1 MGNWYDIE
9 DEKPKSYGQ
18 DKTKYAQNRRL
29 WLKSRTHAVLAGTG
43 SKIKRA
49 KAYFTPLLLKKQFI
63 RLFRQNGPV
72 CANHPSVHYF
82 PE

>member
-1 MGNWYDIE
+1 M
-9 DEKPKSYGQ
+9 EKYLYHYVIVTSEQ